1 MKPLIEFG
9 ACNAP
14 PQFVRRI
21 AVDDRER
28 NAGVAEALANR
39 GNVRVTIRRLK
50 LGDYRVDDS
59 LIVERKTLA
68 DFALSVRDGRLFP
81 QVSRLV
87 QSRRERSC
95 LILEGTTKRY
105 PRLFI
110 PRASFQGALV
120 TVTVVFG
127 LPVLRSR
134 DPEETA
140 QMILYAAGQLQRRRA
155 RPLRRYGF
163 KTTNLRRHQLHLLQ
177 AVPEIGGRRA
187 NLLLNA
193 FESPARI
200 AQASVAELRT
210 VDGIGEVTATMIYRV
225 FQERPQ

>member
-1 MKPLIEFG
+1 MQQDI
-9 ACNAP
+9 P
-14 PQFVRRI
+14 PQQFVRRI

-39 GNVRVTIRRLK
+39 RNVRVTIRRLK

-68 DFALSVRDGRLFP
+68 DFALSVRDGRLFL

-87 QSRRERSC
+87 QPRRERSC

-105 PRLFI
+105 PRLSI

-134 DPEETA
+134 DAEETA

-155 RPLRRYGF
+155 RPPRGCGF
-163 KTTNLRRHQLHLLQ
+163 KTTSLRRHQLHLLQ
-177 AVPEIGGRRA
+177 AVPEIGGWKA
-187 NLLLNA
+187 KLLLDA

-200 AQASVAELRT
+200 AKASVVELRT
-210 VDGIGEVTATMIYRV
+210 VDGIGKIAATMIYRV
-225 FQERPQ
+225 FHHTDQKK

>member
-1 MKPLIEFG
+1 MQQEI
-9 ACNAP
+9 P
-14 PQFVRRI
+14 PQQFVRRI

-39 GNVRVTIRRLK
+39 RNVRVTIRRLK
-50 LGDYRVDDS
+50 LGDYQVDDT

-87 QSRRERSC
+87 QHRRERSC
-95 LILEGTTKRY
+95 LILEGTMTRY
-105 PRLFI
+105 PRLSI

-127 LPVLRSR
+127 LPLLRSR
-134 DPEETA
+134 NPEETA

-163 KTTNLRRHQLHLLQ
+163 KTIDLRRHQLLLLQ
-177 AVPEIGGRRA
+177 AVPEIGGRKA
-187 NLLLNA
+187 KLLLDA
-193 FESPARI
+193 FESPAGI
-200 AQASVAELRT
+200 AKASVAELRA
-210 VDGIGEVTATMIYRV
+210 VDGIGEVAATMIYRV
-225 FQERPQ
+225 VHHTHQKKWD